1 MIQRVLRMDL
11 TEFETRPT
19 GLYLFDCLSVRG
31 NIWVFWHSKRT
42 VTENVL
48 VQFSGQGCREYEE
61 VMREQQTDWRTW
73 LYSIWKIKE
82 SWKLVIHVCNVAD
95 SILR

>member
-1 MIQRVLRMDL
+1 M
-11 TEFETRPT
+11 
-19 GLYLFDCLSVRG
+19 
-31 NIWVFWHSKRT
+31 FWHSKRT

-61 VMREQQTDWRTW
+61 VMREQQIDWRTW

-82 SWKLVIHVCNVAD
+82 SWKLVIHVQCSRFDIALDELWGLETEEHFDLFELLENK
-95 SILR
+95 SRFIRNGL